1 MKVKHIIMKLALVAS
16 ISSLGACS
24 NEDTSTYV
32 FPQDEF
38 TAIHQ
43 EILRAHWGLYRIWHF
58 GSHVSY
64 TIPEMK
70 KLDSWELIESTG
82 RLFKEII
89 EEVINPMEPD
99 EVEKIIF
106 NSDGSIWQP
115 FGETDLSR
123 IEAVPGMTELLDICI
138 HQVQDLTGACL
149 WDNWSILS
157 DAWEALGRSHP

>member
-1 MKVKHIIMKLALVAS
+1 MQIKHRLMKLALVAS

-32 FPQDEF
+32 FPQNEF

-43 EILRAHWGLYRIWHF
+43 EVLRVHWGTDL
-58 GSHVSY
+58 VSSY
-64 TIPEMK
+64 MIGTHTIPEIRALNSNERMEVMGSLFEDIVQDITNPTK
-70 KLDSWELIESTG
+70 STWDADTG
-82 RLFKEII
+82 VWFSQSTVLA
-89 EEVINPMEPD
+89 
-99 EVEKIIF
+99 
-106 NSDGSIWQP
+106 
-115 FGETDLSR
+115 R

-138 HQVQDLTGACL
+138 HQVQDLSGACL